1 MDPELPSDNRE
12 LQCRERKRIIKSLS
26 YADPATHTPQV
37 LGIVQVL
44 ADTQIRRRKT
54 TSYNVEGKS
63 SDNNNLGAR
72 KKLIISHSYIKETQ

>member
-1 MDPELPSDNRE
+1 MGPELPSDNRE
-12 LQCRERKRIIKSLS
+12 LQCRERKRIIKSFSCDDL
-26 YADPATHTPQV
+26 ATHTPQV

-44 ADTQIRRRKT
+44 GDIPIRRRKT

-72 KKLIISHSYIKETQ
+72 KK